1 MSFFYGCNVERAL
14 HIGWY
19 TVVTWM
25 VGPRD
30 MTRELEKAD
39 WQGFFE
45 RLSRELDNWETT
57 VHVLN
62 INSGA
67 QILSDRLPFHG
78 LRIKDVSGRESI
90 GLSVGNSAEAKDT
103 LTILS
108 PTKVVFAERGRGP
121 AGTLDI
127 EDATGTTTL
136 ITFVQPQTATGL
148 MRV

>member
-1 MSFFYGCNVERAL
+1 
-14 HIGWY
+14 
-19 TVVTWM
+19 M

-30 MTRELEKAD
+30 MTIELEKAD

-45 RLSRELDNWETT
+45 QLSRDLDNWETT

-62 INSGA
+62 ANSGA

-78 LRIKDVSGRESI
+78 LRVQDVSGRESI
-90 GLSVGNSAEAKDT
+90 GLSVGDNTGANDT
-103 LTILS
+103 HTILS

-127 EDATGTTTL
+127 EDAAGTTTL